1 MAYSQLEPGV
11 QPTQALPRKGEDQDQ
26 HILREFKR
34 KLTEDEG
41 YISYFTERLKIEKD
55 YIQALSKLH
64 AKSKGADILQDDAPH
79 PRARV
84 TSTARRAWFDVRDY
98 TTREIETREAF
109 YNALQ
114 NDVLAPLVAV
124 RHTQTRVQ
132 SRICEDLKAATGS
145 YEEYAYVK
153 VPKMQRAYRSK
164 TQAVEDHRKQQ
175 QAIEMQAKLLA
186 EQVPKEPP
194 ESKPHPY
201 SSHGHSPSTSSINN
215 ATGSWGSGLSDA
227 ESGTP
232 PGNAPN
238 AQSPQS
244 PQHAQTLYTQSY
256 PQPPYPQQQTA
267 ASAQSDVRP
276 FERET
281 RSLGHG
287 LSNSISGRA
296 RSGSGSYAA
305 TRQAVDAKSKEV
317 FSDIAAHSK
326 KGFAA
331 IMQRLGGEREGE
343 GPPSIV
349 APDSTLGGASAS
361 VRRGSVRHNNGAVK
375 GAKTKRDAEEADKA
389 YRHGVFHVETLRLR
403 REKLQQSAITSLSQF
418 NVELNAALFVALRA
432 YAQIARGA
440 AMTLAQSTDVVSQSV
455 RQVDPTRDKALFH
468 SRLPVV
474 SRYPQIMY
482 ENFYVGTCRSLIF
495 GFRLTDYDFARGEMG
510 GHGRPP
516 LIVEKCIAWI
526 DALGND
532 AEGIYRMS
540 GRQQTVRRLI
550 HNIELNEDTFNF
562 TSDDDVYS
570 VAVVLKAYLRD
581 LPDPL
586 FPLPHA
592 ERVKWTE
599 SREEHYKNHF
609 STLRGR
615 LRRLPTIHQTTFQAV
630 IEHLNRISKN
640 AAENKMNATNLAVVF
655 NSVLFGQEQ
664 MSNDADALK
673 MHLQKDTVLE
683 EIITY
688 PEFLFPPE
696 GNYGGEPQSPS
707 KASSRMSSQTRLDL
721 YPSPTGGNS
730 MSALSGSPAVHTP
743 PLHVYTTQHPIA
755 AQHARAGSDDP
766 GVAPRPVQT
775 PISFQPPSHNST
787 GQHISAQ
794 SSLQPP
800 LPPGAQT
807 PHIPPHPD
815 SSGFGSQL
823 ASLDMDSM
831 DMEHALN
838 GQIGLTPDDGLDLLF
853 NPDKIP
859 MSLRDSLPNDIHV
872 RPLASD
878 DFLRAHFALLG
889 NLSPSPALAPSVYA
903 ALFRALKSC
912 HDTYYIVV
920 FVDRATDQVV
930 ASGTVVKERK
940 FIRGGSVSA
949 HIEDIVVGQSGQGR
963 GLGMKLVVG
972 LRNLATELGCYKT
985 ILDCQECKVPFYEK
999 CGFTLRGR
1007 QMAYYVPTAEAPPRR
1022 ESLAK
1027 PGLASQPSTPV
1038 RFPPQ
1043 PEEKEDDEDGGDED
1057 IVSIAETYM
1066 TDNTGTDETFTNVS
1080 YRFPTHSTRN
1090 AGRGVASTDPE
1101 TSSPSVGGPGDEPVL
1116 DLDTPTG
1123 SVRSWNS
1130 AHSSGARPCPVLGM
1144 ERDTYF

>member
-1 MAYSQLEPGV
+1 MVYSHLDSAV
-11 QPTQALPRKGEDQDQ
+11 QPTQQAPPRKGGDQDQ

-41 YISYFTERLKIEKD
+41 YINYFSERLKIEQE

-64 AKSKGADILQDDAPH
+64 DRAKGADILQDDAPH

-84 TSTARRAWFDVRDY
+84 TSSARRAWFEVRDY
-98 TTREIETREAF
+98 TTREIEARDAF
-109 YNALQ
+109 INALR
-114 NDVLAPLVAV
+114 NDVLNPLVAL
-124 RHTQTRVQ
+124 RDTQTRIQ
-132 SRICEDLKAATGS
+132 NRIREDLKAATGS
-145 YEEYAYVK
+145 YEEYANVK
-153 VPKMQRAYRSK
+153 VPKMQRAYRAK
-164 TQAVEDHRKQQ
+164 AQAVEDFRSQQ
-175 QAIEMQAKLLA
+175 QAIETQAKLLA
-186 EQVPKEPP
+186 EQSPKELP
-194 ESKPHPY
+194 ENKPHPY
-201 SSHGHSPSTSSINN
+201 ASHGQSPSNSSINN
-215 ATGSWGSGLSDA
+215 ATGSWGSGLSEP
-227 ESGTP
+227 ESGIPT
-232 PGNAPN
+232 GNTPN
-238 AQSPQS
+238 AQSPRS
-244 PQHAQTLYTQSY
+244 PQAPAPHLQQPHSQPQTSTSS
-256 PQPPYPQQQTA
+256 P
-267 ASAQSDVRP
+267 SDARP
-276 FERET
+276 FDREG
-281 RSLGHG
+281 RSLGHS

-296 RSGSGSYAA
+296 RSGSGSYAS

-343 GPPSIV
+343 GPPMIIT
-349 APDSTLGGASAS
+349 PESTLGGATTN
-361 VRRGSVRHNNGAVK
+361 VRRGSVRHHNGAVK
-375 GAKTKRDAEEADKA
+375 SAKIKRDAEEADKS

-418 NVELNAALFVALRA
+418 NDELNATLFIALRS
-432 YAQIARGA
+432 YAHVVRGT
-440 AMTLAQSTDVVSQSV
+440 AMTLGQSTDVVMQSF
-455 RQVDPTRDKALFH
+455 RQVDPNRDKALFH

-495 GFRLTDYDFARGEMG
+495 GFRLTDYDFARGESG
-510 GHGRPP
+510 GHGSPP
-516 LIVEKCIAWI
+516 LIVEKCIAWV

-550 HNIELNEDTFNF
+550 HHIERDEDTYHF
-562 TSDDDVYS
+562 TQEDDVFS

-592 ERVKWTE
+592 ERVKWSE
-599 SREEHYKNHF
+599 SREEHFKNHF
-609 STLRGR
+609 ATLRSR

-640 AAENKMNATNLAVVF
+640 AAENKMNAANLAVVF
-655 NSVLFGQEQ
+655 NSVIFGQEQ
-664 MSNDADALK
+664 MPNDTDALK

-683 EIITY
+683 DIITY

-696 GNYGGEPQSPS
+696 GSYGTEPLSPS
-707 KASSRMSSQTRLDL
+707 KGSSRVGSQTRLDQF
-721 YPSPTGGNS
+721 PSPPGMTS
-730 MSALSGSPAVHTP
+730 MTVLSTPPSTHTP
-743 PLHVYTTQHPIA
+743 PLHVYATQHPIA
-755 AQHARAGSDDP
+755 AQHARAGSDEQ
-766 GVAPRPVQT
+766 GISMRPQQL
-775 PISFQPPSHNST
+775 PISFQPPSHSST

-794 SSLQPP
+794 SPLQAT
-800 LPPGAQT
+800 LPAGAQT
-807 PHIPPHPD
+807 PHVPPHPD
-815 SSGFGSQL
+815 SGSYGSQL

-831 DMEHALN
+831 DLEHELN
-838 GQIGLTPDDGLDLLF
+838 GQSGLTPDERLDLLF
-853 NPDKIP
+853 DADKIP
-859 MSLRDSLPNDIHV
+859 ASMHESLPDDLHV

-878 DFLRAHFALLG
+878 DFLRAHFALLSS
-889 NLSPSPALAPSVYA
+889 LSPSPVLVAHVYA
-903 ALFRALKSC
+903 ALFRALKAC

-949 HIEDIVVGQSGQGR
+949 HIEDIVVGPSVQGR

-1027 PGLASQPSTPV
+1027 TGVASQQPTPARFASQP
-1038 RFPPQ
+1038 
-1043 PEEKEDDEDGGDED
+1043 EEHEEESNEDNG
-1057 IVSIAETYM
+1057 SIAETY
-1066 TDNTGTDETFTNVS
+1066 TTGRSDTDETLTNVS
-1080 YRFPTHSTRN
+1080 YRFPTHTTHSL
-1090 AGRGVASTDPE
+1090 GRGVASTHPE
-1101 TSSPSVGGPGDEPVL
+1101 TSSPSVGGPGDEPVAA
-1116 DLDTPTG
+1116 LDTPTG
-1123 SVRSWNS
+1123 SVQSS
-1130 AHSSGARPCPVLGM
+1130 CSVHSSGARPCPVPGM